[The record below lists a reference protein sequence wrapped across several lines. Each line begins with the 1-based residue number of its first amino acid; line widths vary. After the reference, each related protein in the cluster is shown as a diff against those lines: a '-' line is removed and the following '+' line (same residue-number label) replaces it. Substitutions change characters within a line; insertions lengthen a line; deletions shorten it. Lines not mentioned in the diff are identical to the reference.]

1 VGQASYF
8 DGIKF
13 VRTYLTDDR
22 TEDYTSS
29 GTAISKIGKMLDAAE
44 SGQTQLELP
53 SDMTLDD
60 LKRWIPKAIKSLYK
74 GNPNE
79 RFEGRTGL
87 EEWAVPVNFATLE
100 ANMGSGGGPESLG
113 DSRSAV
119 SVGDMIYKEILIH
132 GRRTK
137 DELKA
142 DIGGVEPELLFFV
155 FNAMLMEKYLQKYTE
170 KDGTETFELVEAVK
184 RDRML
189 GRTTKD
195 EKPKEIEDK
204 NYEKPHLKKD
214 TMSKTP
220 LYNTVSVVDTI
231 EGLNNNLTKE
241 D

>member
-1 VGQASYF
+1 
-8 DGIKF
+8 
-13 VRTYLTDDR
+13 
-22 TEDYTSS
+22 
-29 GTAISKIGKMLDAAE
+29 MLDAAE

-60 LKRWIPKAIKSLYK
+60 LKRWIPKAVKSLYK

-189 GRTTKD
+189 GRTTKE

-214 TMSKTP
+214 TVSKTP
-220 LYNTVSVVDTI
+220 LYHTVSVVDTI